1 MRAALPPLA
10 LLGLIAL
17 SAAPALADEMWDTTW
32 GRMIW
37 ETDRGETAVLSVAP
51 AQGEP
56 GMRLFVEGL
65 AADVSA
71 ERGSYIGVWMADRR
85 DGGCAIEVLDPVSG
99 KSTAFWGT
107 FRLTFVEGQF
117 PSAWA
122 GVWGEC
128 ADAPT
133 NALAGTPATGD

>member
-17 SAAPALADEMWDTTW
+17 SAASALADEMWDTTW

-37 ETDRGETAVLSVAP
+37 ETDLGDTAVLMVA
-51 AQGEP
+51 AEGTEP
-56 GMRLFVEGL
+56 MMRLFVEGL
-65 AADVSA
+65 AAHVSA
-71 ERGSYIGVWMADRR
+71 ERGSYIGVWTADRR
-85 DGGCAIEVLDPVSG
+85 DGGCAVAVVDPVG
-99 KSTAFWGT
+99 GRSTAFWGT

-133 NALAGTPATGD
+133 NALAATPATGD